1 MHAIAILPV
10 TLLLAGC
17 YLSQE
22 QKMPWFKDNDI
33 MILRN
38 DDEEK
43 DNLDPAKEG
52 AMEGALEVALDV
64 ALDSLLLL
72 TSSRSPYL

>member
-1 MHAIAILPV
+1 
-10 TLLLAGC
+10 
-17 YLSQE
+17 
-22 QKMPWFKDNDI
+22 

-38 DDEEK
+38 DDEKK

>member
-22 QKMPWFKDNDI
+22 QKMPWFEDI

-38 DDEEK
+38 ENEEK

>member
-1 MHAIAILPV
+1 
-10 TLLLAGC
+10 
-17 YLSQE
+17 
-22 QKMPWFKDNDI
+22 

-43 DNLDPAKEG
+43 DYLDPAKEG